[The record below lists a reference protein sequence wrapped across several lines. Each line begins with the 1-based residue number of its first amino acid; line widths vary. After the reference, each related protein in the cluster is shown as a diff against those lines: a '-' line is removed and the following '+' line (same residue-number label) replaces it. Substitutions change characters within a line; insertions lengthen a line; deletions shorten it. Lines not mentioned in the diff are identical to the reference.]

1 VNAPATGD
9 TITAIATP
17 PGRGGV
23 GIVRLSGPDVA
34 TIATALL
41 GALPPPRQAHLSTFR
56 DAEGEALDVGLAL
69 HFPTPASFTG
79 EDVLEL
85 HGHGGPVVLDR
96 VLARTLELGAR
107 LARPG
112 EFSERAFLNG
122 KLDLAQAEAI
132 ADLIESGSEAA
143 ARAALRSLQG
153 AFSMRVDVLLERLI
167 GLRTY
172 VEAAID
178 FPDEEIDFLSDGHV
192 ALGLA
197 ELAGEID
204 AVHAAAER
212 GRRLHDGLSVVI
224 AGPPN
229 AGKSSLLNRFA
240 GQDSA
245 IVTDVPGTTRDL
257 LREYVQLDG
266 LPLHLVDTAGLRDSD
281 DTVEREGIRRAH
293 EALAQ
298 ADRVLLVLDD
308 ASPDPH
314 AEEVLRAALPDGVPV
329 TVVRNKID
337 LSGRQAGPGE
347 GERGREIGLSLRT
360 GEGFEAL
367 REHLKE
373 VSGYSG
379 HESGDFMA
387 RRRHLDALVRAD
399 AAVAR
404 AREQLVESAA
414 GELVAEELRLAQQ
427 ALGEITGEFSS
438 DDLLGR
444 IFGEFC
450 IGK

>member
-1 VNAPATGD
+1 MNAPAHGD
-9 TITAIATP
+9 TISAIATP

-41 GALPPPRQAHLSTFR
+41 GTLPPPRQAHLSRFR
-56 DAEGEALDVGLAL
+56 DADGEALDVGLAL
-69 HFPTPASFTG
+69 HFPGPGSFTG

-122 KLDLAQAEAI
+122 KLDLAQAEAV

-153 AFSMRVDVLLERLI
+153 AFSARVAALVARLI
-167 GLRTY
+167 ALRTY
-172 VEAAID
+172 VEAA
-178 FPDEEIDFLSDGHV
+178 IDFLSDGHV

-197 ELAGEID
+197 ELSGELD
-204 AVHAAAER
+204 AVNRAAER

-281 DTVEREGIRRAH
+281 DSVEREGIRRAH
-293 EALAQ
+293 QALAQ

-314 AEEVLRAALPDGVPV
+314 AETVVRAALPDGVPV
-329 TVVRNKID
+329 SVVRNKVD
-337 LSGRQAGPGE
+337 LSGRPAGPIDADGVP
-347 GERGREIGLSLRT
+347 EIGLSLKS

-367 REHLKE
+367 REHLKQ
-373 VSGYSG
+373 VSGYTA
-379 HESGDFMA
+379 GDAGEFMA
-387 RRRHLDALVRAD
+387 RRRHLDALERTA
-399 AAVAR
+399 AAVDR
-404 AREQLVESAA
+404 AREQLAEAAA

-427 ALGEITGEFSS
+427 ALGEITGTFTP
-438 DDLLGR
+438 DDLLGK
-444 IFGEFC
+444 IFAEFC

>member
-1 VNAPATGD
+1 
-9 TITAIATP
+9 
-17 PGRGGV
+17 
-23 GIVRLSGPDVA
+23 
-34 TIATALL
+34 
-41 GALPPPRQAHLSTFR
+41 
-56 DAEGEALDVGLAL
+56 
-69 HFPTPASFTG
+69 
-79 EDVLEL
+79 VLEL

-96 VLARTLELGAR
+96 VLTRTLELGAR

-112 EFSERAFLNG
+112 EFSD

-153 AFSMRVDVLLERLI
+153 AFSMRVDALLERLI
-167 GLRTY
+167 ALRTY

-293 EALAQ
+293 QALAQ

-314 AEEVLRAALPDGVPV
+314 AEEVL
-329 TVVRNKID
+329 T
-337 LSGRQAGPGE
+337 SAG
-347 GERGREIGLSLRT
+347 
-360 GEGFEAL
+360 
-367 REHLKE
+367 
-373 VSGYSG
+373 
-379 HESGDFMA
+379 A
-387 RRRHLDALVRAD
+387 RRVRKR
-399 AAVAR
+399 V
-404 AREQLVESAA
+404 SAGQKSA
-414 GELVAEELRLAQQ
+414 CRCAPGTASRRCV
-427 ALGEITGEFSS
+427 TTS
-438 DDLLGR
+438 
-444 IFGEFC
+444 
-450 IGK
+450 KK

>member
-1 VNAPATGD
+1 MTGHDASD
-9 TITAIATP
+9 TITALATP
-17 PGRGGV
+17 PGRGGI
-23 GIVRLSGPDVA
+23 GIVRLSGPESSDIAA
-34 TIATALL
+34 TLL
-41 GALPPPRQAHLSTFR
+41 GTCPPAREAVLRPFR
-56 DAEGEALDVGLAL
+56 GADGQPLDFGLAL
-69 HFPTPASFTG
+69 FFPGPASFTG

-85 HGHGGPVVLDR
+85 HGHGGPVVLDQL
-96 VLARTLELGAR
+96 LARTLELGAR

-132 ADLIESGSEAA
+132 ADLIASGSEAA
-143 ARAALRSLQG
+143 ARSALRSLQG
-153 AFSMRVDVLLERLI
+153 AFSARVESLVERLTA
-167 GLRTY
+167 LRTY

-178 FPDEEIDFLSDGHV
+178 FPDEEIDFLTDGHV

-197 ELAGEID
+197 ELAGELE
-204 AVHAAAER
+204 AVNTAAVR
-212 GRRLHDGLSVVI
+212 GRRLHDGLTVVI

-281 DTVEREGIRRAH
+281 DAVEREGIRRAR
-293 EALAQ
+293 EALER
-298 ADRVLLVLDD
+298 ADRALLVLDD
-308 ASPDPH
+308 SAPDP
-314 AEEVLRAALPDGVPV
+314 ATEQALVEALPNGLPV

-337 LSGRQAGPGE
+337 LSGRAPGCGSGPHGAE
-347 GERGREIGLSLRT
+347 LGLSLKS
-360 GEGFEAL
+360 GDGFEAL
-367 REHLKE
+367 RDHLKE

-379 HESGDFMA
+379 TESGDFMA
-387 RRRHLDALVRAD
+387 RRRHLDALAK
-399 AAVAR
+399 AGEAVDQ
-404 AREQLVESAA
+404 AREQLAEAAA
-414 GELVAEELRLAQQ
+414 GELVAEELRLAQR
-427 ALGEITGEFSS
+427 ALGEITGAVTS

-444 IFGEFC
+444 IFAEFC

>member
-1 VNAPATGD
+1 MNAPATDD
-9 TITAIATP
+9 TISAIATA

-23 GIVRLSGPDVA
+23 GIVRLSGPDVPA
-34 TIATALL
+34 IAAALL
-41 GALPPPRQAHLSTFR
+41 GAAPAPRRAELHTFR
-56 DAEGEALDVGLAL
+56 DAAGDALDVGLAL
-69 HFPTPASFTG
+69 FFPGPASFTG

-96 VLARTLELGAR
+96 LLARTLELGAR

-122 KLDLAQAEAI
+122 KLDLAQAEAV

-153 AFSMRVDVLLERLI
+153 AFSARVDALLERLVA
-167 GLRTY
+167 LRTY

-197 ELAGEID
+197 ELSGELD
-204 AVHAAAER
+204 AVNRAAER

-281 DTVEREGIRRAH
+281 DSVEREGIRRAH
-293 EALAQ
+293 QALAQ

-314 AEEVLRAALPDGVPV
+314 AETVVRAALPDGVPV
-329 TVVRNKID
+329 SVVRNKVD
-337 LSGRQAGPGE
+337 LSGRPAGPIDADGVP
-347 GERGREIGLSLRT
+347 EIGLSLKS

-367 REHLKE
+367 REHLKQ
-373 VSGYSG
+373 VSGYTA
-379 HESGDFMA
+379 GDAGEFMA
-387 RRRHLDALVRAD
+387 RRRHLDALERTA
-399 AAVAR
+399 AAVDR
-404 AREQLVESAA
+404 AREQLAEAAA

-427 ALGEITGEFSS
+427 ALGEITGTFTP
-438 DDLLGR
+438 DDLLGK
-444 IFGEFC
+444 IFAEFC

>member
-69 HFPTPASFTG
+69 HFPAPASFTG

-96 VLARTLELGAR
+96 VLTRTLELGAR

-153 AFSMRVDVLLERLI
+153 AFSMRVDALLERLI
-167 GLRTY
+167 ALRTY

-293 EALAQ
+293 E
-298 ADRVLLVLDD
+298 
-308 ASPDPH
+308 
-314 AEEVLRAALPDGVPV
+314 VLRAALPDGVPV

-337 LSGRQAGPGE
+337 LSGRQAGPEE
-347 GERGREIGLSLRT
+347 GERGTEIGLSLRT
-360 GEGFEAL
+360 GDGFEAL
-367 REHLKE
+367 RDHLKE

-379 HESGDFMA
+379 RESGDFMA
-387 RRRHLDALVRAD
+387 RRRHLDALTRAD

-404 AREQLVESAA
+404 AREQLIENAA

-427 ALGEITGEFSS
+427 ALGEITGEFTS